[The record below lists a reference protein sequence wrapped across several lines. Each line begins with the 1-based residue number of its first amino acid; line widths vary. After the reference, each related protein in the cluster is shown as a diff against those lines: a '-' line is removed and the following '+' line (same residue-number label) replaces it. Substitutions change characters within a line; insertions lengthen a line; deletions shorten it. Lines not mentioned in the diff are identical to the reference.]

1 MYFASQPGRRAK
13 KTNSRPACPG
23 VPLDRTVDVRV
34 RRLCETIDTRAS
46 KRTFIQTRYGVY
58 SLEPVEK

>member
-1 MYFASQPGRRAK
+1 MYFVSAGATGEEDELTPG
-13 KTNSRPACPG
+13 PCPG
-23 VPLDRTVDVRV
+23 VPLDRTVDV

-58 SLEPVEK
+58 SLESLEK

>member
-1 MYFASQPGRRAK
+1 MYFVSAWATGEEDELTPGL
-13 KTNSRPACPG
+13 SG

>member
-1 MYFASQPGRRAK
+1 MYFVSAERRAK
-13 KTNSRPACPG
+13 KTNSRPGLSG